1 MLEDKEKITVQDK
14 EGRQVNITV
23 DVPSDPQPQIILETF
38 EYNKLYGKENK
49 SNDNDE
55 WYIDN

>member
-55 WYIDN
+55 